1 MARRRC
7 VDGRVKP
14 GHDARP
20 RTCLPAPL
28 LGSRAESAHLADKRF
43 AGLAPPAAPAIPT
56 DRRRNAAPAC
66 EGELTRSG
74 RVRNP
79 SPGRAP
85 SGMPSKGLTMT
96 FVWRAALVMCIIFA
110 GCMAGI
116 LLQHSLPTEHL
127 AAAKS
132 AITTIQG
139 LVALLL
145 ALVLGLL
152 VWTSYGVY
160 SQQQSETHTLGSQVL
175 QLDLALE
182 RYGPGA
188 VHGRELLRQELMA
201 TRKRFWGGG
210 GARPARLAYSQSRA
224 ELRDFDGFFAALK
237 PSDDEQRYQLDKGRQ
252 LSASI
257 IQTHYLMSRQLLSPI
272 PKALLISVVCWATLL
287 FTCIG
292 ASSGVNAL
300 AIVYEA
306 LGAAAVASAI
316 YLILEFS
323 QPYLGL
329 FRISSEGVDQVIAE
343 LSANKPCGG

>member
-1 MARRRC
+1 
-7 VDGRVKP
+7 
-14 GHDARP
+14 
-20 RTCLPAPL
+20 
-28 LGSRAESAHLADKRF
+28 
-43 AGLAPPAAPAIPT
+43 
-56 DRRRNAAPAC
+56 
-66 EGELTRSG
+66 
-74 RVRNP
+74 
-79 SPGRAP
+79 
-85 SGMPSKGLTMT
+85 MT
-96 FVWRAALVMCIIFA
+96 FVLRAVQVMVIVFA
-110 GCMAGI
+110 GCILGI
-116 LLQHSLPTEHL
+116 LLQHSLPSQHI
-127 AAAKS
+127 ADAKS

-152 VWTSYGVY
+152 IWTSYGVY

-188 VHGRELLRQELMA
+188 DRGRELLRQELMA
-201 TRKRFWGGG
+201 TRERFWGGG
-210 GARPARLAYSQSRA
+210 GARPARVAYSQSRA

-237 PSDDEQRYQLDKGRQ
+237 PFDDEQRHQLDKRRQ

-272 PKALLISVVCWATLL
+272 PKALISVVSWATLP

-343 LSANKPCGG
+343 LSANRPGGD

>member
-1 MARRRC
+1 M
-7 VDGRVKP
+7 
-14 GHDARP
+14 
-20 RTCLPAPL
+20 
-28 LGSRAESAHLADKRF
+28 
-43 AGLAPPAAPAIPT
+43 
-56 DRRRNAAPAC
+56 
-66 EGELTRSG
+66 
-74 RVRNP
+74 
-79 SPGRAP
+79 
-85 SGMPSKGLTMT
+85 GLTMT
-96 FVWRAALVMCIIFA
+96 FVWRGVLVMCVIFA
-110 GCMAGI
+110 GCMLGV
-116 LLQHSLPTEHL
+116 LLQHSLPSQHI
-127 AAAKS
+127 ADAKS

-139 LVALLL
+139 LVGLLL

-182 RYGPGA
+182 RYGPA
-188 VHGRELLRQELMA
+188 ADRGRELLRQELVA

-224 ELRDFDGFFAALK
+224 ELRDFDRFFAALK
-237 PSDDEQRYQLDKGRQ
+237 PSDDEQRHQLDKGRQ
-252 LSASI
+252 LSATI
-257 IQTHYLMSRQLLSPI
+257 IQTHYLMSRQLRSPV

-292 ASSGVNAL
+292 ASSSVNAL

-316 YLILEFS
+316 YLILEFG

-329 FRISSEGVDQVIAE
+329 FRISSEGIDQVIAE
-343 LSANKPCGG
+343 LSANKPRSG